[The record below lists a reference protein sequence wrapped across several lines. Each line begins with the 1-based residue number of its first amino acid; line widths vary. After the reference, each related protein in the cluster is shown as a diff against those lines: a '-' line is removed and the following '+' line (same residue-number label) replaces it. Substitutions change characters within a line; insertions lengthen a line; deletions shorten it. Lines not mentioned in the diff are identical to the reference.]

1 MFMPPIQMTLILL
14 LDVFAEVDKLDN
26 SILVIGGDFNAVI
39 GPLDY
44 QGTRQ
49 HHSNIKASDTISI
62 LINEYS
68 LCDVWRLF
76 NPALRKYTRHQKI
89 PKVLSRLDFILVSD
103 SFFNNCKK
111 AKNNSRNSI

>member
-1 MFMPPIQMTLILL
+1 MTLILL

-39 GPLDY
+39 GSLDY

-62 LINEYS
+62 FINKFS
-68 LCDVWRLF
+68 LCDV
-76 NPALRKYTRHQKI
+76 
-89 PKVLSRLDFILVSD
+89 
-103 SFFNNCKK
+103 
-111 AKNNSRNSI
+111 